1 MPESFIHYTSKNNV
15 MKKIIISILALLFV
29 LPLHAQEI
37 KKSKLKVLYVAQN
50 PELPDGYSFGGRR
63 GPWQSLKK
71 DRPQDFYQFFQKYFK
86 TVTMVYGEEYKEEMS
101 DKHDVTVF
109 DALIPQTD
117 GKMTKRWSGFPKG
130 PDYLSE
136 EFDAASVFIAGVGG
150 ALVWNK
156 KTKID
161 WLCNCLYSHAFNF
174 DKEHPI
180 FNTPYK
186 VPLTLEKQKH
196 KSGVFHYYSGKDIP
210 KEQLMWRV
218 QNVDHME
225 GYPPGMVSNPGF
237 GDSPD
242 AESISGGPCIK
253 SINATSLGRHGNFFQ
268 WGYRASPMHLTEE
281 GKLALIN
288 TIHYM
293 AQFKGQKPFV
303 KRTSYHRL
311 YALDNLYKASDH
323 GYEDQVKMMQ
333 AFHNRTNAAKVRKL
347 AGKSTR
353 RDEFDLNR
361 DSKFPDRTKY
371 LVDVPKEIIE
381 KFVDDWNAYL
391 KYYEENL
398 GYLGLSEPKE
408 GYGRTYQDIILDKDL
423 QAIKIANNDITLLE
437 KCISMLE
444 SNEEVE
450 LAQKLLERY
459 TTEKYTT
466 VKAWRKWFK
475 NNQKK
480 LFFTERGGYKWMV
493 NPL

>member
-1 MPESFIHYTSKNNV
+1 
-15 MKKIIISILALLFV
+15 MKRILIAIVAIILI

-50 PELPDGYSFGGRR
+50 PELPDGYGFGGNRKL
-63 GPWQSLKK
+63 WQSLKK

-86 TVTMVYGEEYKEEMS
+86 TVAMVYGEEYKEEMS
-101 DKHDVTVF
+101 DKYDVTVI
-109 DALIPQTD
+109 DALIPQKD
-117 GKMTKRWSGFPKG
+117 GKKLKIWNMHQS

-136 EFDAASVFIAGVGG
+136 DYDDPTVFIAGVGG
-150 ALVWNK
+150 AILWNK

-161 WLCNCLYSHAFNF
+161 WLCNCLYSHAFDF

-196 KSGVFHYYSGKDIP
+196 KGGVFHYYSGKDAP

-218 QNVDHME
+218 QNVDHLE

-242 AESISGGPCIK
+242 AESVSGGPCIK
-253 SINATSLGRHGNFFQ
+253 SIKATALGRHGNFFQ
-268 WGYRASPMHLTEE
+268 WGYRAAPKHLTEE

-303 KRTSYHRL
+303 KRIASHRL
-311 YALDNLYKASDH
+311 VALDEVYKVSDK
-323 GYEDQVKMMQ
+323 GYADEMKFMQ
-333 AFHNRTNAAKVRKL
+333 RMHNDVNAAKARKL
-347 AGKSTR
+347 AGKSKP
-353 RDEFDLNR
+353 FDKYNLNK
-361 DSKFPDRTKY
+361 DSKFPDRTRHLKN
-371 LVDVPKEIIE
+371 VPKEIIE
-381 KFVDDWNAYL
+381 KYVDDWNAYL
-391 KYYEENL
+391 KYYEDNM
-398 GYLGLSEPKE
+398 GYLGLSEAKE
-408 GYGRTYQDIILDKDL
+408 IYGRTYFDIVIDKDL
-423 QAIKIANNDITLLE
+423 QQLGIANNNIQLLE

-444 SNEEVE
+444 TNKQTE
-450 LAQKLLERY
+450 LAQKLLQKY
-459 TTEKYTT
+459 TTENFTS
-466 VKAWRKWFK
+466 ANDWRKWFK
-475 NNQKK
+475 KNKEK

-493 NPL
+493 NILK